1 MGTTVAYGGEMS
13 KVHYLLYTIN
23 LVVGCFGISII
34 LPFIILF
41 GIDRLSVSEDLSIL
55 FLFTIPAFIGFIL
68 FPVSWYLFSH
78 KHQLQDVGMVKRID
92 KATVTICALS
102 FGIIVYTCFHIQYVP
117 WIMLVH
123 FAVIGLGE
131 ELVFRGILLHR
142 LQKVMDNWLAVLISA
157 AVFAFVFHSGQ
168 PFLDNVSYRLI
179 LGVVFGLIFLH
190 TKNIWGVACIHFAYN
205 FFITYQL

>member
-1 MGTTVAYGGEMS
+1 MGTTVAFGGEMS
-13 KVHYLLYTIN
+13 KIHYLLYTLN

-34 LPFIILF
+34 LPFIIMY
-41 GIDRLSVSEDLSIL
+41 GMDRFAVSEDLSIL

-68 FPVSWYLFSH
+68 FPLLWYILSD
-78 KHQLQDVGMVKRID
+78 KLQLQDIGMVHRLNRTTI
-92 KATVTICALS
+92 TICVIS
-102 FGIIVYTCFHIQYVP
+102 FAVIIYSCIQIQDIP

-131 ELVFRGILLHR
+131 ELVFRGILLYR
-142 LQKVMDNWLAVLISA
+142 LQQVMNSWLAILISA

-179 LGVVFGLIFLH
+179 LGVVFGFIFLRS
-190 TKNIWGVACIHFAYN
+190 KNIWGVASIHFAYN
-205 FFITYQL
+205 FFVTYQL